1 MAQHQVQQEVAD
13 YLSGL
18 HQSNSEEAK
27 NCAFKNLLN
36 RLFQDSQDSQAA
48 KDVVNMTGR
57 R

>member
-36 RLFQDSQDSQAA
+36 RLLQDSQAA